1 MESNDEQC
9 FFSEGGAARC
19 PDHSDQAYCLHK
31 VSVTM
36 HSPPSATIIA
46 VFYPH
51 IPTMTQ
57 YHHAGILS
65 VMIVVGICQWQYPTV
80 ELKQCDSRPIEFL
93 LLSGLVVVVG
103 RLE

>member
-1 MESNDEQC
+1 MEWWTV
-9 FFSEGGAARC
+9 FISEGGAARC

-31 VSVTM
+31 VSVTI
-36 HSPPSATIIA
+36 TIIT

-65 VMIVVGICQWQYPTV
+65 VMIMVGIYQWQNPTV
-80 ELKQCDSRPIEFL
+80 DYDDDDDDEKWKQCIVGCPIFTLFL
-93 LLSGLVVVVG
+93 NWA
-103 RLE
+103 